1 MIQVSFSVFVCI
13 FIILIG
19 PFITVFNIVMS
30 VISVTG
36 TRPFQP
42 LLMLTNDYV
51 PRDSGGVSADADADA
66 VFPYLESVIHLA
78 QMQCI
83 LSFETSWRSL
93 VMLQDKNH
101 SAKKTGLDASECSKD
116 YSLSIYSTLLKN
128 EILGAQ
134 FEDYKES
141 PSSSDSRL
149 PLQQSAENRNLFSYR
164 PRHTNIINE
173 PSSPYS
179 LTPVSSK
186 SVKSSTL
193 PNFR

>member
-1 MIQVSFSVFVCI
+1 
-13 FIILIG
+13 
-19 PFITVFNIVMS
+19 
-30 VISVTG
+30 
-36 TRPFQP
+36 
-42 LLMLTNDYV
+42 
-51 PRDSGGVSADADADA
+51 
-66 VFPYLESVIHLA
+66 
-78 QMQCI
+78 
-83 LSFETSWRSL
+83 
-93 VMLQDKNH
+93 MLQDKNH
-101 SAKKTGLDASECSKD
+101 SAKKTGLDTSECSKD

-141 PSSSDSRL
+141 SSSSDSRL

-164 PRHTNIINE
+164 PRRANIINE

>member
-1 MIQVSFSVFVCI
+1 MKH
-13 FIILIG
+13 L
-19 PFITVFNIVMS
+19 
-30 VISVTG
+30 
-36 TRPFQP
+36 
-42 LLMLTNDYV
+42 
-51 PRDSGGVSADADADA
+51 GVVWSC
-66 VFPYLESVIHLA
+66 F
-78 QMQCI
+78 
-83 LSFETSWRSL
+83 
-93 VMLQDKNH
+93 
-101 SAKKTGLDASECSKD
+101 CSKD
-116 YSLSIYSTLLKN
+116 YSLLPALSIYSTLLKN

>member
-1 MIQVSFSVFVCI
+1 
-13 FIILIG
+13 
-19 PFITVFNIVMS
+19 
-30 VISVTG
+30 
-36 TRPFQP
+36 
-42 LLMLTNDYV
+42 
-51 PRDSGGVSADADADA
+51 
-66 VFPYLESVIHLA
+66 
-78 QMQCI
+78 
-83 LSFETSWRSL
+83 
-93 VMLQDKNH
+93 MLQDKNH

-149 PLQQSAENRNLFSYR
+149 PLQQSAENRNL